1 MGNEIG
7 TKGEAVVAQYLQDKN
22 YQIVRRNY
30 RTSRGEID
38 IIVKNDEQ
46 LKFVEVKTMLHSDF
60 ENLRFLIDKKKQQR
74 IMQTAQ
80 YFLMENREY
89 SMLQISFDVAV
100 LKTNPFLSLEP
111 DIVYLEHAF
120 GDMYEN

>member
-120 GDMYEN
+120 GDVYEN